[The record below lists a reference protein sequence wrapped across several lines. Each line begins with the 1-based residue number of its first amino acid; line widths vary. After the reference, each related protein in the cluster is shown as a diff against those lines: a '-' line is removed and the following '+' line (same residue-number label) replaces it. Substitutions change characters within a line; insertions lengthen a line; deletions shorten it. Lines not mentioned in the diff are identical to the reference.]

1 MPICF
6 LNSPPND
13 KYSNL
18 LIVAAF
24 LASLFLVKRLCH
36 LKTHIN
42 KDFLIIKFDCLKCI
56 EVCFV
61 RFFIFGLSV
70 IL

>member
-42 KDFLIIKFDCLKCI
+42 KHFLIIKSACLKF